1 MESSSSNEP
10 DYTTVLSSPP
20 KKPSGRIKYIE
31 TRHPIYRGVRRRGTL
46 NRWVC
51 EVRNPKNKLSIWLGS
66 YPTAEMA
73 ARAHDVAVMALRGR
87 TACLNFA
94 DSARLIN
101 IPPSFSSVQEMKHV
115 ASEVAKALHSSD
127 SSSAEHVSVSTSSVE
142 MVDKK
147 EASSSE
153 MPESTMNSVSYDQT
167 EFNSSDDLGEDMNS
181 GLYYANMAE
190 GLMMEPPVEEFMSN
204 LDDDKEW
211 GEAVSLWNW

>member
-10 DYTTVLSSPP
+10 DYKTVLSSPP

-31 TRHPIYRGVRRRGTL
+31 TRHPVFRGVRRRGTL

-73 ARAHDVAVMALRGR
+73 ARAHDVAVMALQGR

-101 IPPSFSSVQEMKHV
+101 IPPSFSSVQEMKQV
-115 ASEVAKALHSSD
+115 AAEVAKALHSSD

-142 MVDKK
+142 MVEKK
-147 EASSSE
+147 EEVASSL
-153 MPESTMNSVSYDQT
+153 MPETTINSVTYDQT
-167 EFNSSDDLGEDMNS
+167 EFNWDGNGEINS
-181 GLYYANMAE
+181 GLYYASLAE
-190 GLMMEPPVEEFMSN
+190 ALMMEPPIECFSN
-204 LDDDKEW
+204 LDDDNEL
-211 GEAVSLWNW
+211 GVAVSLWN

>member
-10 DYTTVLSSPP
+10 DYKTVLSSPP

-31 TRHPIYRGVRRRGTL
+31 TRHPVFRGVRRRGTL

-73 ARAHDVAVMALRGR
+73 ARAHDVAVMALQGR

-101 IPPSFSSVQEMKHV
+101 IPPSFSSVQEMKQV
-115 ASEVAKALHSSD
+115 AAEVAKALHSSD

-142 MVDKK
+142 MVEKK
-147 EASSSE
+147 EVSSSD
-153 MPESTMNSVSYDQT
+153 MPEYIINWVAYDQT
-167 EFNSSDDLGEDMNS
+167 EFNNSDEHGDMNS

-190 GLMMEPPVEEFMSN
+190 GLMIEPPVEELSY

-211 GEAVSLWNW
+211 GEDVSLWNW

>member
-10 DYTTVLSSPP
+10 DYKTVLSSPP

-31 TRHPIYRGVRRRGTL
+31 TRHPVFRGVRRRGTL

-73 ARAHDVAVMALRGR
+73 ARAHDVAVMALQGR

-101 IPPSFSSVQEMKHV
+101 IPPSFSSVQEMKQV
-115 ASEVAKALHSSD
+115 AAEVAKALHSSD

-142 MVDKK
+142 MVEKK
-147 EASSSE
+147 EEVASLL
-153 MPESTMNSVSYDQT
+153 MPETTINSVTYDQM
-167 EFNSSDDLGEDMNS
+167 EFNWDGNGEINS
-181 GLYYANMAE
+181 GLYYSSFTEA
-190 GLMMEPPVEEFMSN
+190 LMMEPPIERFSN
-204 LDDDKEW
+204 LDDDNEL
-211 GEAVSLWNW
+211 GVAVSLWN